1 MNQPIL
7 GATALVFAMFLQPAN
22 ADNRVPAQTEA
33 APSKPLIRLALPD
46 LRLAGS
52 TPAPAAAAL
61 RDLFASQMQTGAIGA
76 KNLESSLPVQALPEA
91 RQAGCGSILFITA
104 TQVRPTAKLGF
115 LRRALAN
122 AGTSAGGSIPV
133 GDSAGSSVLRS
144 VTMTGVYSAA
154 QLVTA
159 VKANDE
165 IRLDFR
171 LDSAAGRFVLDFRA
185 SLCKSEI
192 GRRGCVRAAGGQGLE
207 RDPPCRQEGHGQRGK
222 ALRRKMICGQHSR
235 LILILIGSAGVVG
248 AAVESTPTATIPLCP
263 GLTIVTAVSQAGG

>member
-7 GATALVFAMFLQPAN
+7 GATTLLFAAFLQPLD
-22 ADNRVPAQTEA
+22 ADNPVSAQTKA
-33 APSKPLIRLALPD
+33 APSKSLICLALPD

-61 RDLFASQMQTGAIGA
+61 RDLFASQMQSGAIA
-76 KNLESSLPVQALPEA
+76 TKNLESALPVQALPEA
-91 RQAGCGSILFITA
+91 RQAGCGSILFVTA

-171 LDSAAGRFVLDFRA
+171 LDSTENGTSLTSGHLAAKAQSDGEDVFAPL
-185 SLCKSEI
+185 
-192 GRRGCVRAAGGQGLE
+192 AAKVSNAIL
-207 RDPPCRQEGHGQRGK
+207 PAAKK
-222 ALRRKMICGQHSR
+222 ATGNAEK
-235 LILILIGSAGVVG
+235 
-248 AAVESTPTATIPLCP
+248 P
-263 GLTIVTAVSQAGG
+263 